1 MKINKTSIQK
11 NNEHDQFYSLFLNKA
26 IILCMSR
33 QNWTEHRNEHEH
45 EQNRAENEHRTELQS
60 LVDSLSLNFLVYLA
74 EINTPHAK
82 IVLRSF
88 SLLISSHMFSSF
100 IKNDFIYMFRNIGI
114 LQVRH
119 LMKMLLI
126 RMAKHPFHRLLYP
139 QSITITSI
147 PFWCHHK
154 TSLALEIKCLTT
166 NNNFHPK
173 FSIFIYYS
181 CPFPMFRNIFL
192 LP

>member
-1 MKINKTSIQK
+1 
-11 NNEHDQFYSLFLNKA
+11 
-26 IILCMSR
+26 MSR

-181 CPFPMFRNIFL
+181 CPFPIFRNIFL